1 MVPGL
6 DLDYE
11 ATADDEPVESS
22 YVQSPVRREMPG
34 ASGEGK
40 RNYDWLVEIVDE
52 ETGPMQ
58 AITDFDQPQST
69 QRRFVFSRQPAW
81 LRTPTETVADDD
93 DFELP
98 EWLQ

>member
-1 MVPGL
+1 
-6 DLDYE
+6 
-11 ATADDEPVESS
+11 
-22 YVQSPVRREMPG
+22 
-34 ASGEGK
+34 
-40 RNYDWLVEIVDE
+40 
-52 ETGPMQ
+52 MQ